1 MKRFWQDEA
10 LCMKTRRI
18 DMRPALTPL
27 EAAMLPAGKCVA
39 RGALRL
45 ARASFAPG
53 NQPCRGA
60 STEGIYTAPSTGTR
74 HTPPQ

>member
-10 LCMKTRRI
+10 LCMRTRRI

-27 EAAMLPAGKCVA
+27 EAAMLPAGKCAA

-53 NQPCRGA
+53 KLSAQRSA
-60 STEGIYTAPSTGTR
+60 SR
-74 HTPPQ
+74 KHNLLR